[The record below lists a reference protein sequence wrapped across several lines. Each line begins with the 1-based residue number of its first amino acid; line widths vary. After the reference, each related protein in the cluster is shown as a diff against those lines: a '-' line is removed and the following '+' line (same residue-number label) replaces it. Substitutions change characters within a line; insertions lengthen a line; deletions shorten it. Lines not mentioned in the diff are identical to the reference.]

1 MLEIGWRYFPG
12 IENAIRDAHW
22 IKRRKSRYDK
32 LLMIANRAEIEL
44 ASPLLLALRVM
55 NGMLP
60 RHIEATGT
68 DVIGRLEPSDGE
80 TS

>member
-1 MLEIGWRYFPG
+1 
-12 IENAIRDAHW
+12 
-22 IKRRKSRYDK
+22 
-32 LLMIANRAEIEL
+32 
-44 ASPLLLALRVM
+44 LLLALRVM